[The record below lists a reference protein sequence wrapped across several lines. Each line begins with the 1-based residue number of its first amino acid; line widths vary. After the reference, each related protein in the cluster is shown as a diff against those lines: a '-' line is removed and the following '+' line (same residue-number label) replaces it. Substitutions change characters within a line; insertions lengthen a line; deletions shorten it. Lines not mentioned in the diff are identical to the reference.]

1 MNICSGLW
9 FGTLGITW
17 YQERGKK
24 TPATFHTVNIQR
36 YISQSIWNTAL
47 IVFID
52 RQMGQNAAAT
62 LRYHSTTYRPTWC
75 MFWSTSSIMSGELCL
90 SLNVDAKCSVCNH
103 LRTLH
108 CSHYVELPNESCFIG
123 GGLVLFYNF
132 ILCDISIVSGPSG
145 QRRSQI
151 LIFFK
156 ARCDPENFNYM
167 PRCVERAL
175 QGHRDLFN
183 DKRKAMCQWSNYGN
197 YTFPR
202 QINK

>member
-47 IVFID
+47 VVFID

-75 MFWSTSSIMSGELCL
+75 MFWSTSSIMSGKLCL

-123 GGLVLFYNF
+123 GGASF
-132 ILCDISIVSGPSG
+132 IISYYV
-145 QRRSQI
+145 
-151 LIFFK
+151 IFQSF
-156 ARCDPENFNYM
+156 
-167 PRCVERAL
+167 
-175 QGHRDLFN
+175 QGHRGKGGARFLSSS
-183 DKRKAMCQWSNYGN
+183 KPAVTRKSSTICRAV
-197 YTFPR
+197 
-202 QINK
+202 